1 MKFNEIT
8 YILSFGILIITALY
22 TLIYAGLTGLL
33 LCSSVSLITAAFLD
47 QFEIVVAI
55 TVLFS
60 LFYIYFLK
68 RLFKKFEPF
77 GNPPIVEKVGKMKDE
92 YKQTQQ
98 SLKSSGPYGV
108 YNPAI

>member
-22 TLIYAGLTGLL
+22 TLIYSGLTGLL

-47 QFEIVVAI
+47 QFEIIVAI

-68 RLFKKFEPF
+68 GLLRKFEPF
-77 GNPPIVEKVGKMKDE
+77 
-92 YKQTQQ
+92 
-98 SLKSSGPYGV
+98 SS
-108 YNPAI
+108 NTDNSEDDDDSIKNISQNQISN